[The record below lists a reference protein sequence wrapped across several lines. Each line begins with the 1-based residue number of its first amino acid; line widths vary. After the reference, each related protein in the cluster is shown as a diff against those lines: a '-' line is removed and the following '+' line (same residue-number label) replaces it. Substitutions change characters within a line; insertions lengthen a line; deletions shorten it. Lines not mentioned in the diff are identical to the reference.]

1 MVTVEVSSS
10 VSSEDESS
18 EEEDETDE
26 SDAELD
32 VTVMWVGVG
41 EYCGLSY
48 EGIGQLVLVVVTC
61 IIVVP

>member
-26 SDAELD
+26 SDVELD
-32 VTVMWVGVG
+32 ATVMWVCVG
-41 EYCGLSY
+41 EY
-48 EGIGQLVLVVVTC
+48 
-61 IIVVP
+61 